1 MSNPVSPDIL
11 RVHERLNNDLEFF
24 CRKALRIKAKS
35 GGIIPF
41 NWNKAQHYLDQRI
54 EDHLRRTGMV
64 RLLILKGRQQGI
76 STYIEGR
83 LYRNTTRRW
92 AKRAFILTH
101 HSTATENLFQMV
113 EKYHES
119 CPDEIKPVLL
129 AANNRRMQFDNES
142 QYTVGTAGTGAIGR
156 SDTNQYLHWCLGEDS
171 LIVLADGSTK
181 PIKNIAVGDIVLTSS
196 GAFAPV
202 EAHTFTGRK
211 QVYTL
216 KTWLT
221 NETIQATAEHK
232 IYTTDGWKQL
242 KDVTTADYV
251 RLPDIKTTETLTC
264 YEAHVP
270 RTINTRR
277 NGGGNQHAE
286 RASIPLSAEF
296 GFYLG
301 YYLAEGH
308 VKLQRAD
315 DKPCSVSFTYEETE
329 NYIQRV
335 SDFAA
340 DYATSESVKHVQDAH
355 KKQTTFYGSFLAGVT
370 EQICGRT
377 EDKHIPQ
384 WFFDAP
390 KEFLKGALEGY
401 LAGDGS
407 KTEEGHTRAPSV
419 HERIARQ
426 LKRIVLAVTSGV
438 PGVHRYERDRYGV
451 QSKPVLVTRI
461 CGRAYKDLN
470 GIEYDPG
477 NCRGERFVTKGG
489 ARYVRVRDVLE
500 AGIQDTYDIAVGH
513 PDRDFETVVGIVSNS
528 EVAFSENVDGIV
540 TGLLQTVP
548 DAPGTEIFLESTANG
563 EGNFFHTACMQAL
576 RGESQYEL
584 VFIPWHW
591 QPEYRAA
598 TTTEFDLTDEE
609 VELQEMYEL
618 DDEQIQWRRNKIA
631 SFKAAGYGPQ
641 KFKQEYPFTIEE
653 AFQSSGSRLIDGDA
667 VARARKAQITDNNA
681 PLIFGIDPAPLHD
694 RSVICWRQGRQIIK
708 NEVFTGVD
716 SMAMVG
722 KIAKRIDKFE
732 PAKVFID
739 VGGGGRE
746 IASRL
751 CELGYGR
758 IVTAI
763 PFSMKPTDDELYIN
777 KRAEMAGEFK
787 QWLEDQVGVRIPD
800 DDVFATEIGAIPE
813 FKTTSTGKSQLVSKE
828 DIIKKFGRSTDLF
841 DAAMLTFAMPV
852 QKDFQNSK
860 ITKSSVRRTQSELTT
875 LMARRRNNQS
885 TNSRL
890 TEYDDDERKPGYHR
904 NGPVFKGRR

>member
-1 MSNPVSPDIL
+1 MIWLMSNPVSPDIL

-156 SDTNQYLHWCLGEDS
+156 SDTNQYLHW
-171 LIVLADGSTK
+171 
-181 PIKNIAVGDIVLTSS
+181 
-196 GAFAPV
+196 
-202 EAHTFTGRK
+202 
-211 QVYTL
+211 
-216 KTWLT
+216 
-221 NETIQATAEHK
+221 
-232 IYTTDGWKQL
+232 
-242 KDVTTADYV
+242 
-251 RLPDIKTTETLTC
+251 
-264 YEAHVP
+264 
-270 RTINTRR
+270 
-277 NGGGNQHAE
+277 
-286 RASIPLSAEF
+286 
-296 GFYLG
+296 
-301 YYLAEGH
+301 
-308 VKLQRAD
+308 
-315 DKPCSVSFTYEETE
+315 
-329 NYIQRV
+329 
-335 SDFAA
+335 
-340 DYATSESVKHVQDAH
+340 
-355 KKQTTFYGSFLAGVT
+355 
-370 EQICGRT
+370 
-377 EDKHIPQ
+377 
-384 WFFDAP
+384 
-390 KEFLKGALEGY
+390 
-401 LAGDGS
+401 
-407 KTEEGHTRAPSV
+407 
-419 HERIARQ
+419 
-426 LKRIVLAVTSGV
+426 
-438 PGVHRYERDRYGV
+438 
-451 QSKPVLVTRI
+451 
-461 CGRAYKDLN
+461 
-470 GIEYDPG
+470 
-477 NCRGERFVTKGG
+477 
-489 ARYVRVRDVLE
+489 
-500 AGIQDTYDIAVGH
+500 
-513 PDRDFETVVGIVSNS
+513 S

-598 TTTEFDLTDEE
+598 TTPEFDLTDEE

-758 IVTAI
+758 VVTAI